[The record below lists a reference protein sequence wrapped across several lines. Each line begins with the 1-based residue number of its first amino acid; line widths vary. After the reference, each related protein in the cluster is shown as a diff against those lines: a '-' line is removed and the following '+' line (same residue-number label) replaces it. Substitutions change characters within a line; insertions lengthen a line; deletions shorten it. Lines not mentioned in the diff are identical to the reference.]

1 MTSEPNPAAN
11 PPPPVLR
18 GQAFSNDVEHL
29 RLLAIFHFVDAGLA
43 LLALMALAVHFTL
56 FHAITNNPQM
66 WQNNRPGPSPAA
78 FFEIFQVFYLIG
90 AMWFIL
96 SGVLNVISGFCLR
109 ARTNR
114 TFSLVVAGFNC
125 LHLPLGT
132 ALGVFTFIVLTRNSV
147 RELYGE

>member
-1 MTSEPNPAAN
+1 MSPDPNPAAN

-18 GQAFSNDVEHL
+18 GRPISDDVEHL
-29 RLLAIFHFVDAGLA
+29 RLLAIFHFVGAGLA
-43 LLALMALAVHFTL
+43 LLGLMFLALHFT
-56 FHAITNNPQM
+56 FMHVVMTNAQM

-78 FFEIFQVFYLIG
+78 FFAIFQVFYLLG
-90 AMWFIL
+90 AIWFII
-96 SGVLNVISGFCLR
+96 SGILNVISGFCLR

-114 TFSLVVAGFNC
+114 TFSLIVAGFNC
-125 LHLPLGT
+125 FHLPLGT